1 MILAYYKCQKRRSTV
16 AEETEWHKSARF
28 IGSYNAPDEPRLR
41 IHGLFISIDLQPIS
55 GRLLILMARSIGEV
69 IEGLGE

>member
-1 MILAYYKCQKRRSTV
+1 MAQVGQI
-16 AEETEWHKSARF
+16 